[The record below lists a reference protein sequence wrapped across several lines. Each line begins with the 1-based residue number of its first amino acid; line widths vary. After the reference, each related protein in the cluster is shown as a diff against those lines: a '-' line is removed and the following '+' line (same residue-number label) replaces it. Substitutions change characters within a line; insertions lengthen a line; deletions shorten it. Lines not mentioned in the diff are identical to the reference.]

1 MLLLLALR
9 DLIPGGFQN
18 RGLAMRGKMDINK
31 TFRTDEE
38 FSAFLGRALMDTG
51 LSLADLIRI
60 SLPIALPVVRKLC
73 DATDSKSLAE
83 TVADAMLK
91 SQQD

>member
-1 MLLLLALR
+1 
-9 DLIPGGFQN
+9 
-18 RGLAMRGKMDINK
+18 MRGKMDINK

-38 FSAFLGRALMDTG
+38 FSSFLGRALIETG

-73 DATDSKSLAE
+73 EATNSKSLAE
-83 TVADAMLK
+83 TVSDAMIK
-91 SQQD
+91 NQQD